1 MLRTAL
7 IALFFLVASH
17 VGGYAQFQCPL
28 EPHKERVPGP
38 EGEAEAS
45 CAYAQ
50 MALRGAWEVPAVRS
64 NTASRMMGGTGAVRS
79 RGAKQGQPVAAISV
93 ATPVLIAL
101 DTDALQTGRSSVEIT
116 IAVPGISALA
126 WVVASQR
133 TPSTADRTTANLAR
147 NAVTAGEHALPKK
160 RSIAAPSTD
169 RPAKRVGFVGFLPK
183 I

>member
-1 MLRTAL
+1 MEATRNFSAP
-7 IALFFLVASH
+7 LV
-17 VGGYAQFQCPL
+17 PR
-28 EPHKERVPGP
+28 KERVPGR

-50 MALRGAWEVPAVRS
+50 MAPRGAWEVPVVRS
-64 NTASRMMGGTGAVRS
+64 NTASRMTGGTGAVLS

-101 DTDALQTGRSSVEIT
+101 ATDAFPTGQLSVGIT
-116 IAVPGISALA
+116 IAIPGNSALA
-126 WVVASQR
+126 RVVAFQR
-133 TPSTADRTTANLAR
+133 APSTADRITANLAR
-147 NAVTAGEHALPKK
+147 NAVTAGEHALLKK
-160 RSIAAPSTD
+160 WSIAAPSTE